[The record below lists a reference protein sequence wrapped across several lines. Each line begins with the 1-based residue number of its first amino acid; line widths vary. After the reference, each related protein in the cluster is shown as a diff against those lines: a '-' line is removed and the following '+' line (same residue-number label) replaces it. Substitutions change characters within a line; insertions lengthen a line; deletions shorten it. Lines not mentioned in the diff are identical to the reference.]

1 MLPRIQKEKVMSKLS
16 LVRHVP
22 IHLAVAVSVS
32 LLMGAAAEAADTVR
46 LLTARPGWQAGMA
59 WDAKDR
65 GLWQKYNLDVQH
77 TSLDTSAA
85 AMEGFVSGRSDM
97 AIVNVGVAV
106 NAFFRGVPIAIIAG
120 APAADYPAFT
130 MSPDIKELKDLKG
143 RKIAVFSIPSDATI
157 AIDFVL
163 QKQNLLVNRDF
174 SYVRVPAP
182 NICEALKRGQADMG
196 VVFEP
201 HGSACILEGA
211 KQVGGPG
218 AVSFDPPRLIP
229 SSVVVVN
236 SKFLEQN
243 RDVVV
248 RFLKAVGEAV
258 AWAGADKAG
267 AVAQLAKYTGEPEPA
282 IAKSYDAVKF
292 SLEVDM
298 SFHKVMLERYLAV
311 KLLPRAPSQSDL
323 DNLYKLDM
331 VPR

>member
-1 MLPRIQKEKVMSKLS
+1 MSKLS
-16 LVRHVP
+16 LVRQAP
-22 IHLAVAVSVS
+22 IHLTVAVLFS
-32 LLMGAAAEAADTVR
+32 LLIGAVAEAADTVR
-46 LLTARPGWQAGMA
+46 LLTARPGWQAGLA
-59 WDAKDR
+59 WDARDR
-65 GLWQKYNLDVQH
+65 GLWQKYNLDIQH

-120 APAADYPAFT
+120 VPAADYPAFT

-143 RKIAVFSIPSDATI
+143 KKIAVFSIPSDATI

-163 QKQNLLVNRDF
+163 QKQGLLVNRDF
-174 SYVRVPAP
+174 TYVRAPAP
-182 NICEALKRGQADMG
+182 NICETIKRGQADMG

-201 HGSACILEGA
+201 HGSACILDGA

-218 AVSFDPPRLIP
+218 TVSFDPPRLIP

-236 SKFLEQN
+236 TKFLEQN

-248 RFLKAVGEAV
+248 RFLKAAGEAV
-258 AWAGADKAG
+258 AWQGADKAG
-267 AVAQLAKYTGEPEPA
+267 AVAQLAKYTGEPAAA
-282 IAKSYDAVKF
+282 ISKSYDAVKF
-292 SLEVDM
+292 TLAVDLD
-298 SFHKVMLERYLAV
+298 FHKVMLERYLAV
-311 KLLPRAPSQSDL
+311 KLLPRAPTQADL

>member
-1 MLPRIQKEKVMSKLS
+1 MSS
-16 LVRHVP
+16 VP
-22 IHLAVAVSVS
+22 GFVDRVILRFGIAAVAIALS
-32 LLMGAAAEAADTVR
+32 GWTAQAADTVR

-85 AMEGFVSGRSDM
+85 AMEGFVSGRSDI

-106 NAFFRGVPIAIIAG
+106 NAFFRGVPIRIIAG
-120 APAADYPAFT
+120 APASDYPAFT

-163 QKQNLLVNRDF
+163 QKQGLLPNRDYT
-174 SYVRVPAP
+174 YVRVPAP
-182 NICEALKRGQADMG
+182 NICEALKRNQADMG

-201 HGSACILEGA
+201 HGSACMLQGA

-218 AVSFDPPRLIP
+218 AVSFDPPKLIP
-229 SSVVVVN
+229 SSVLVIN
-236 SKFLEQN
+236 AQFLEQN
-243 RDVVV
+243 RDVAV
-248 RFLKAVGEAV
+248 RFLKAAGEAV

-282 IAKSYDAVKF
+282 IAASYDAVRF
-292 SLEVDM
+292 SLNVDL
-298 SFHKVMLERYLAV
+298 SFHKSMLERYVAV
-311 KLLPRAPSQSDL
+311 KLLTREPTQADL
-323 DNLYKLDM
+323 DKLYQLDM
-331 VPR
+331 LPR